1 MTTFSPL
8 VMRAVTRMGWS
19 ARELNQLVPDTTN
32 ALVTTVKSLVLAEVY
47 GDVVKAPDDFQ
58 RQLDMLAEAHGA
70 LLAALERVVNVRA
83 D

>member
-70 LLAALERVVNVRA
+70 RLAALERVVNVRA